1 MQKAKSSP
9 PSSRGASAAKKGTPP
24 EKSQAQRLLEAANKA
39 KLDGGGSGFSRS
51 MGKATLTKNARKTAK
66 GQIGG

>member
-1 MQKAKSSP
+1 MQKAKTPSSP
-9 PSSRGASAAKKGTPP
+9 AARVARKDKPP
-24 EKSQAQRLLEAANKA
+24 EKTQAQRLLEAARKA

-51 MGKATLTKNARKTAK
+51 MGKATLAKNARKTAK